1 MAKNAQAAVQ
11 KYNEKAQSLMPRDW
25 LAGVQQAVSN
35 REYCKG
41 VGEFL
46 GQAVPGCPEQSW
58 EMGVRAGEASYAS
71 GVQGKGQKWL
81 TDYTA
86 RMTRGAR

>member
-1 MAKNAQAAVQ
+1 MSSPAAAVE
-11 KYNEKAQSLMPRDW
+11 KYNQKAQSVMPQDW
-25 LAGVQQAVSN
+25 LAGVRQAMSDGS
-35 REYCKG
+35 YCKG

-46 GQAVPGCPEQSW
+46 GQAVPGCPNQSW
-58 EMGVRAGEASYAS
+58 DIGVRAGEASYAR

-81 TDYTA
+81 SDYTA